1 MRALIQRVRR
11 ASVAVDG
18 VVSGA
23 IENGMLVLLGVRSG
37 DAPEDAVYLA
47 SRTAALRIFNDAG
60 GKMNLSVQDVGGSVL
75 VVSQFT
81 LHADTRKGNRPS
93 YIMAAEPA
101 LAERLY
107 EEYIRELRLAL
118 GSERVSAGVFRAM
131 MQVELVNDGPVTI
144 MLHSKSEFEGPGEM
158 NAIAQ

>member
-23 IENGMLVLLGVRSG
+23 IETGLLVFLGVRTG
-37 DAPEDAVYLA
+37 DAPEDAAYLA
-47 SRTAALRIFNDAG
+47 SRTAALRVFNDAG
-60 GKMNLSVQDVGGSVL
+60 GKMNLSLQDVGADVL

-93 YIMAAEPA
+93 YVMAAEPA

-107 EEYIRELRLAL
+107 EEYIRELRLEL
-118 GSERVSAGVFRAM
+118 GPERVSAGVFRAM

-144 MLHSKSEFEGPGEM
+144 MLLSKSEFKGRGGI
-158 NAIAQ
+158 NTIAQ